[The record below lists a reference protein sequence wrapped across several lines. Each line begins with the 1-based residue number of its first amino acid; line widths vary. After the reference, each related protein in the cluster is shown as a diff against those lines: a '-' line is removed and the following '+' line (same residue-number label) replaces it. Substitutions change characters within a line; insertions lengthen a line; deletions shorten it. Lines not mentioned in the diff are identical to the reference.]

1 MATAPGDSNFS
12 SESAARQRIV
22 DIYRN
27 RGLEPPPNIE
37 AQVQRVVSEGT
48 SYLGQI
54 RSHAERDAAS
64 APTPQTGTT
73 GGDAQF
79 TSPAAAR
86 QRIVDIYANQGLEPP
101 PNIDAQVQRIVNEG
115 SGYFAQIR
123 SHAARDAQGVADA
136 AEELDNERSLN
147 YRGLAGNMFPW
158 LTPGLLDLFAD
169 EWGETGE
176 PQFALDKVRQSAEYG
191 RVFPG
196 IKREDGSLRMSEG
209 DYFGEKAG
217 FREAMSEFGIN
228 PADYESQ
235 LTDLFVNEVGA
246 RELYGALGNAYQ
258 RFVEPGS
265 EDTSM
270 VRSFLNSFIGS
281 GSEVDA
287 TAAIRDSAAY
297 DQVFTGN
304 RREDGSLRMDE
315 PDFFAYKRGWQRT
328 LVSFG
333 LNPDEFVG
341 RGAFRESVE
350 GELSV
355 AEVDA
360 RLQATQDGVLDRAP
374 EMAEWYAQNYGIDLT
389 PEAILGMAIS
399 PALQKDVLERR
410 ILASQVGGEASLQGF
425 SRNLERAEQ
434 LARAGVGGD
443 QARQLYSDAAMQV
456 PTLSALARRHSD
468 PEGNLG
474 IDEFENASVL
484 GDAGVRRR
492 IGRRMQDEQSSFSTR
507 RNVAADQGGALTGLR
522 QR

>member
-1 MATAPGDSNFS
+1 MAITTDYRASLGLPADPESDAIWERRIAAGTATESDAEQAIGRKYLQRLGEQRSSNPFTGD
-12 SESAARQRIV
+12 
-22 DIYRN
+22 
-27 RGLEPPPNIE
+27 
-37 AQVQRVVSEGT
+37 
-48 SYLGQI
+48 
-54 RSHAERDAAS
+54 
-64 APTPQTGTT
+64 TGAGGGST
-73 GGDAQF
+73 GGD
-79 TSPAAAR
+79 T
-86 QRIVDIYANQGLEPP
+86 G
-101 PNIDAQVQRIVNEG
+101 G
-115 SGYFAQIR
+115 SGTG
-123 SHAARDAQGVADA
+123 DGGTEPV
-136 AEELDNERSLN
+136 EEVITLN
-147 YRGLAGNMFPW
+147 YRELAGNMFPW
-158 LTPGLLDLFAD
+158 LTSGLLDLFAD
-169 EWGETGE
+169 QWAETGQ

-196 IKREDGSLRMSEG
+196 IRREDGSLRMSEG

-217 FREAMSEFGIN
+217 FREAMAEFGID
-228 PADYESQ
+228 PTRYEGQ
-235 LTDLFVNEVGA
+235 FAKLFNNEVGA
-246 RELYGALGNAYQ
+246 RELYGVLSNAFG

-270 VRSFLNSFIGS
+270 VRSLFDSFIES
-281 GSEVDA
+281 GSEAEA

-350 GELSV
+350 GELSIS
-355 AEVDA
+355 EVDS

-374 EMAEWYAQNYGIDLT
+374 EIAEWYAQNYSIDLT

-443 QARQLYSDAAMQV
+443 QARQLYSDAALQV

-474 IDEFENASVL
+474 IGEFEDASVL